1 MSPVPKKFSLGE
13 MITLKMGKLIT
24 FTINIGAHPEQK
36 KKKNGIMI
44 RVLSEVHNDSFVK
57 LLKLL

>member
-1 MSPVPKKFSLGE
+1 

-36 KKKNGIMI
+36 KNGIMI

-57 LLKLL
+57 LFKLL

>member
-36 KKKNGIMI
+36 KKKKWNYDKGP
-44 RVLSEVHNDSFVK
+44 L
-57 LLKLL
+57 